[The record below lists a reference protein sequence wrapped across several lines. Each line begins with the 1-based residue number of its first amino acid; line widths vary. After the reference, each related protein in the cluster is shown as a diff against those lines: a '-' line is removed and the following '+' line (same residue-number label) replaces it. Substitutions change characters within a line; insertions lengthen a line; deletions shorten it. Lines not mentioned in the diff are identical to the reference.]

1 MDLTW
6 GVLKKRQ
13 IFNLHKS
20 GIYPSNFDVY
30 YTTQKTQYSN
40 WVLKL
45 NLNIYI
51 FVSLF
56 VLLVGYCISLSAVII
71 A

>member
-13 IFNLHKS
+13 IINLHKS

-30 YTTQKTQYSN
+30 YTTE
-40 WVLKL
+40 
-45 NLNIYI
+45 LNIPI
-51 FVSLF
+51 EF
-56 VLLVGYCISLSAVII
+56 
-71 A
+71 